1 MYSAFLID
9 RNYTKDYSRSD
20 DKLKNFRLLNA
31 NLLHRVAYC

>member
-1 MYSAFLID
+1 MYSAFQID
-9 RNYTKDYSRSD
+9 LNYTKDYSKSD